1 MKVIKNFVV
10 ILILLLIIFTTINNV
25 GAESVNGDIS
35 QIDFGKLSEK
45 DDLIFN
51 NFTYY
56 LEAYA
61 KSIIGVDNPQP
72 ENTLCV

>member
-1 MKVIKNFVV
+1 MKVIKKFIV
-10 ILILLLIIFTTINNV
+10 ILSLLLGVFITINNV
-25 GAESVNGDIS
+25 DAKIFNSN
-35 QIDFGKLSEK
+35 IDENDFFELSNK

>member
-45 DDLIFN
+45 DDLIFEN
-51 NFTYY
+51 NKYELKDYTN
-56 LEAYA
+56 
-61 KSIIGVDNPQP
+61 SIMGVDNPKP

>member
-25 GAESVNGDIS
+25 DAEIFNSN
-35 QIDFGKLSEK
+35 IDENDFFELSNK

-51 NFTYY
+51 NFTYF